1 MAFRSVSL
9 DALVIDDEAAF
20 ASLPLY
26 AALKDVLSRSEH
38 GFLIPGRGLST
49 SWDRALFLNLTFWSA
64 DAGRDVLCDD
74 HIPADVVA
82 HAAWHHVVSR
92 EVGRAAGAG
101 PPTAEALFFAES
113 IASAFD
119 LYLVGRL
126 LREAPGTDFITTQ
139 VPIMHDVAAEAGVSE
154 RGFESLLEGVCAA
167 PERAFEDLR
176 ALLLD
181 VTTALWTCPGVA
193 DAAAVLDRYGEH
205 RFGPLLH
212 HYQLSNWILY
222 ARAYASAAP
231 EHTCAVLRF
240 DEALRGAPDGLAWLE
255 RHWLALAPD
264 VRAE

>member
-26 AALKDVLSRSEH
+26 PALKKALAGADH
-38 GFLIPGRGLST
+38 GFLIPARGSEA
-49 SWDRALFLNLTFWSA
+49 SWDRALFLNLTFWSPE
-64 DAGRDVLCDD
+64 AGADVLCND

-82 HAAWHHVVSR
+82 HAAWHHVVSH
-92 EVGRAAGAG
+92 EVGRAVGAG
-101 PPTAEALFFAES
+101 PPTAEALLFGES

-126 LREAPGTDFITTQ
+126 LGEAPACDFITTQ
-139 VPIMHDVAAEAGVSE
+139 VPIMQEVAADAGLSDRAFEAMLQS
-154 RGFESLLEGVCAA
+154 VCAA

-181 VTTALWTCPGVA
+181 VTLALWGCRGAV
-193 DAAAVLDRYGEH
+193 AAADVLERHETH

-222 ARAYASAAP
+222 ARAYAREAA
-231 EHTCAVLRF
+231 ERTRVVMGF
-240 DEALRGAPDGLAWLE
+240 DEALRAADDGLAWLA
-255 RHWLALAPD
+255 RNWLATMSGP
-264 VRAE
+264 E

>member
-1 MAFRSVSL
+1 MPFRSVPL

-26 AALKDVLSRSEH
+26 PALKKVLSGVDH
-38 GFLIPGRGLST
+38 GFLIPDRGSEA

-64 DAGRDVLCDD
+64 DAGADVLCND

-82 HAAWHHVVSR
+82 HAAWHHLVSQQ
-92 EVGRAAGAG
+92 VGLAVGAGA
-101 PPTAEALFFAES
+101 PTPESLFFGES

-126 LREAPGTDFITTQ
+126 LREAPESDFITTQ
-139 VPIMHDVAAEAGVSE
+139 VPIMRDVAADAGISDRAFEAM
-154 RGFESLLEGVCAA
+154 LEAVCAA

-181 VTTALWTCPGVA
+181 VTLALWSCRGA
-193 DAAAVLDRYGEH
+193 IEAATVLERHDGH
-205 RFGPLLH
+205 RFGALLH

-222 ARAYASAAP
+222 ARAYSREAA
-231 EHTCAVLRF
+231 ERTRVVMGF
-240 DEALRGAPDGLAWLE
+240 DEALRASEDGLAWLA
-255 RHWLALAPD
+255 RNWLATGTG
-264 VRAE
+264 AE